1 MTQMADFRAKI
12 LAALGVV
19 ALLGGCAYEGERAES
34 ASGPSQPSLAFVEAS
49 CGGCHSVERQGI
61 SPNPDAPPFAAIANQ
76 EGLNEATLETWLLDA
91 HNYPEEM
98 EFELEQPEVAG
109 LVNYILTLRDPNYRP
124 GI

>member
-1 MTQMADFRAKI
+1 MTQLAGIRAKI
-12 LAALGVV
+12 LTALGLAALI
-19 ALLGGCAYEGERAES
+19 GGCAYEGERAQS
-34 ASGPSQPSLAFVEAS
+34 ASGPQPSLAFIEAS

-76 EGLNEATLETWLLDA
+76 EGLTEATLETWLLDA

-98 EFELEQPEVAG
+98 EFELGRPEVAG
-109 LVNYILTLRDPNYRP
+109 LVDYILTLRDPDYRP